1 MEYKQDFDKDIL
13 FIKEILIYLNK
24 REYLTV
30 EEMLEHWRMELTEL
44 RSKEILEMSEKFLN
58 SK

>member
-13 FIKEILIYLNK
+13 FIKEILISLNK